1 MVVIT
6 IKPIV
11 RERFHPFNP
20 GLQQLTY
27 KIPPNNPD
35 WYVCMLITCS
45 LDDCTYSMFAYLYP
59 CLLAYMFD

>member
-1 MVVIT
+1 MMVVVITIT

-11 RERFHPFNP
+11 REHFHPFNP

-35 WYVCMLITCS
+35 WYVC
-45 LDDCTYSMFAYLYP
+45 
-59 CLLAYMFD
+59 